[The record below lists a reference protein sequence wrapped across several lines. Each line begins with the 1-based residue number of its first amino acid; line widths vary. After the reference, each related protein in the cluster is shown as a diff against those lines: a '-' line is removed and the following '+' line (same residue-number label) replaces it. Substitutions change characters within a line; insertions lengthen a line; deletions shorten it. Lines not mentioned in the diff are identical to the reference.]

1 MTTSKSVEQLAERVM
16 RSFKRAKGKKNA
28 SLRTTRYAN
37 LINDLLQRENP
48 RRDFVG
54 DFVGV
59 LAGLRE
65 CELERADAL
74 DIRDAVNSVFDDLW
88 PVGEATVLCATKAN
102 VREVEADTLEDIAQ
116 AKLLDDPSPRNA
128 IAYLDAYRRVEIES
142 RPMKRIA
149 ETVVYGGTAA

>member
-1 MTTSKSVEQLAERVM
+1 METSRSVEQLAERVM
-16 RSFKRAKGKKNA
+16 RSFKRAKGRKHN

-59 LAGLRE
+59 LAGLKE
-65 CELERADAL
+65 CELSRVDAL
-74 DIRDAVNSVFDDLW
+74 GIRDAVNSVFDDLW
-88 PVGEATVLCATKAN
+88 PVDNGILLCPTKAN

-116 AKLLDDPSPRNA
+116 ARLLDDATPVNA
-128 IAYLDAYRRVEIES
+128 IAYLDAIVSGAS
-142 RPMKRIA
+142 R
-149 ETVVYGGTAA
+149 